1 MTERLSFYFK
11 TKNQSIYFSFTRS
24 LHNKTLIEKNI
35 LDYENKNSNNKV
47 KTSSRRLQD
56 LLQDVFR
63 TSWKTKNYYA
73 EDVLK
78 TSWRH
83 VLKTFWRHVLK
94 TSWRP
99 VLKTSWRRL
108 EDVLQRRLEDI
119 LEDKKL
125 LQKIEDMSWRCPEDM
140 SWRHFQDVLETK
152 KWEYLYITN
161 LNVYVSNKSILYKSI
176 SGKSKANPKS
186 NNFNIRLIL
195 KFKQHFYFEN

>member
-47 KTSSRRLQD
+47 KTSSRRLQG

-63 TSWKTKNYYA
+63 TSWKTKNCYA

-83 VLKTFWRHVLK
+83 VLRTFWRHVLK

-99 VLKTSWRRL
+99 VLKTSWRLL
-108 EDVLQRRLEDI
+108 EDVLQRRLED
-119 LEDKKL
+119 LSSRCLQDL
-125 LQKIEDMSWRCPEDM
+125 L
-140 SWRHFQDVLETK
+140 QDVLEDEKLLRWRRLDDVLKTWLEDVLK
-152 KWEYLYITN
+152 TSLEDVLKTYLEDVLKTEA
-161 LNVYVSNKSILYKSI
+161 
-176 SGKSKANPKS
+176 SKM
-186 NNFNIRLIL
+186 FTGDICI
-195 KFKQHFYFEN
+195 

>member
-63 TSWKTKNYYA
+63 TSWKTKNCYA

-108 EDVLQRRLEDI
+108 EDVLQRRLQDVFKMSSRP
-119 LEDKKL
+119 LARRL
-125 LQKIEDMSWRCPEDM
+125 GRRKIVTLKTSWWRLEDMSWRRLEDGGKQNVY
-140 SWRHFQDVLETK
+140 RG
-152 KWEYLYITN
+152 YLYLTDLNMYLTN
-161 LNVYVSNKSILYKSI
+161 LYFTNLYLTNLRQI
-176 SGKSKANPKS
+176 QNALL
-186 NNFNIRLIL
+186 RT
-195 KFKQHFYFEN
+195 Q

>member
-108 EDVLQRRLEDI
+108 EDVLQRRLEDVLKTY
-119 LEDKKL
+119 LED
-125 LQKIEDMSWRCPEDM
+125 
-140 SWRHFQDVLETK
+140 VLKTEA
-152 KWEYLYITN
+152 
-161 LNVYVSNKSILYKSI
+161 NKMFTGDICI
-176 SGKSKANPKS
+176 
-186 NNFNIRLIL
+186 
-195 KFKQHFYFEN
+195 

>member
-63 TSWKTKNYYA
+63 TSWKTKNCYA

-94 TSWRP
+94 TSWRCLAKTSSRRLQDVFKTSCKTSWKTKNCYAEDVLMTSWRHDLKTSWRP
-99 VLKTSWRRL
+99 ILKTSWRPILKTSWRRRQAKCL
-108 EDVLQRRLEDI
+108 PGISVSNRS
-119 LEDKKL
+119 K
-125 LQKIEDMSWRCPEDM
+125 
-140 SWRHFQDVLETK
+140 
-152 KWEYLYITN
+152 
-161 LNVYVSNKSILYKSI
+161 YVSNKSIFHKSI
-176 SGKSKANPKS
+176 SDKSKANSKCVT
-186 NNFNIRLIL
+186 
-195 KFKQHFYFEN
+195 